1 MSVHFS
7 TRVNLSPRR
16 QRRARLLAGLTAFA
30 AVTTVAPVTAQTPV
44 YQASHGPAYQI
55 VRNDPNVLEIRFHGV
70 AIRGVHADDSQ
81 NALAIDFQQPVDAA
95 MFDRLMAEAPLW
107 ISLSTCNF
115 DNGVIRGTRPVTFL
129 TRAEADGFSLR
140 MVPRVGAPLTQSPM
154 TQSPTPQSPPARSPV
169 AQAAP
174 PPLPP
179 PPPMRGGYTEQRIW
193 PPQEPVPPA
202 TAADF
207 HTPGEYAALRAYE
220 AQELAIRRA
229 DPMWQLAYGRAA
241 MATDSGLNLRNETD
255 WYHGGDRMIATN
267 LDAKFSFL
275 PGMAFVGDAKW
286 TNVHGVNTRLA
297 NGNFANTS
305 GNIVTGAA
313 GFAFELGRD
322 SELKLQ
328 ALGGNDLIGGGLKFY
343 SGAPDSFGFVNVNY
357 HQPYVATPTA
367 VNFRADT
374 DNATIGY
381 TQMLL
386 PGVWGSL
393 AGHYTRY
400 GVHGDADVAR
410 TAGWDASLRWD
421 MPVWDGLLAGISYD
435 GHGEYVTNNDLRT
448 GAVSTPFVPL
458 GIRDMENHAVALN
471 LSGFLGDG
479 FWFAGYAGWVVDR
492 YASNGL
498 LAGIDL
504 HYMPQPGVD
513 LALGIRQSAVSY
525 TQGERGNEL
534 SAGLNLTLGMGAPP
548 QPSWMQ
554 NAL

>member
-1 MSVHFS
+1 MSVYLS
-7 TRVNLSPRR
+7 TTAKRPSRG
-16 QRRARLLAGLTAFA
+16 QRRMLWRLANLKMGTALAAFA
-30 AVTTVAPVTAQTPV
+30 ALMTAAPTMAQAPAH
-44 YQASHGPAYQI
+44 QASAYRAPAYQI
-55 VRNDPNVLEIRFHGV
+55 IRSDPNALEIRFHGV
-70 AIRGVHADDSQ
+70 GLRGVHADDSQ
-81 NALAIDFQQPVDAA
+81 NALAIDFQQPVDAT
-95 MFDRLMAEAPLW
+95 MFDRLSADAPLW
-107 ISLSTCNF
+107 ISMSTCNF
-115 DNGVIRGTRPVTFL
+115 DNGVIRSPRPVTFL

-140 MVPRVGAPLTQSPM
+140 IVPRAGAPMVQS
-154 TQSPTPQSPPARSPV
+154 TV

-174 PPLPP
+174 PPPP
-179 PPPMRGGYTEQRIW
+179 PPPMRGGYTEQRVW

-202 TAADF
+202 TAAGF
-207 HTPGEYAALRAYE
+207 HTPGEYAGLRAYE

-241 MATDSGLNLRNETD
+241 MESDSGLALRNETS
-255 WYHGGDRMIATN
+255 WYHGGDRMVATD
-267 LDAKFSFL
+267 LDVKLSFM

-297 NGNFANTS
+297 NGNLANTS

-328 ALGGNDLIGGGLKFY
+328 ALGGNDLIGGGLKLY
-343 SGAPDSFGFVNVNY
+343 SGAPDSFAFVNVNY
-357 HQPYVATPTA
+357 HQPYVDTPTA

-381 TQMLL
+381 TQQLV
-386 PGVWGSL
+386 PGVWASL

-400 GVHGDADVAR
+400 GVHGDAHIAR

-421 MPVWDGLLAGISYD
+421 MPVWNGLLAGISYD
-435 GHGEYVTNNDLRT
+435 GHGEYVTNNDIRA
-448 GAVSTPFVPL
+448 GATPTPFVPL

-471 LSGFLGDG
+471 LSGFLADG

-498 LAGIDL
+498 LAGLDL
-504 HYMPQPGVD
+504 HYMPQPGMD

-525 TQGERGNEL
+525 TQGERGKQL

>member
-1 MSVHFS
+1 MSIPL
-7 TRVNLSPRR
+7 TLRR
-16 QRRARLLAGLTAFA
+16 FVALAAFA
-30 AVTTVAPVTAQTPV
+30 APVTVAPATAQAPA
-44 YQASHGPAYQI
+44 YQAPTNRGPAYQI

-70 AIRGVHADDSQ
+70 GVRAVHADDSQ
-81 NALAIDFQQPVDAA
+81 NALAIDFQQPVDGA
-95 MFDRLMAEAPLW
+95 MFDRLSADAPLW

-140 MVPRVGAPLTQSPM
+140 IVPRAGAPLTQNSM
-154 TQSPTPQSPPARSPV
+154 PQRPV

-174 PPLPP
+174 PPPP
-179 PPPMRGGYTEQRIW
+179 PPPMRGGYTEQQIW

-202 TAADF
+202 TAAGF
-207 HTPGEYAALRAYE
+207 HTPGEYAGLRAYE

-241 MATDSGLNLRNETD
+241 MASDSGLALRNETS
-255 WYHGGDRMIATN
+255 WYHGGDRMIATD
-267 LDAKFSFL
+267 LDAKLSFL

-286 TNVHGVNTRLA
+286 TNIHGVNTRLA
-297 NGNFANTS
+297 NGNFANAS
-305 GNIVTGAA
+305 DNIVTGAA
-313 GFAFELGRD
+313 GFAFELGSD

-328 ALGGNDLIGGGLKFY
+328 ALGGNDVIGGGLKLY
-343 SGAPDSFGFVNVNY
+343 SGAPDSFAFVNVNY
-357 HQPYVATPTA
+357 HQPYVDTPTA

-381 TQMLL
+381 TQRLL
-386 PGVWGSL
+386 SGAWGSL

-421 MPVWDGLLAGISYD
+421 MPVWNGLLAGISYD
-435 GHGEYVTNNDLRT
+435 GHGEYVTNNDIRT
-448 GAVSTPFVPL
+448 GAVPTPFVPL
-458 GIRDMENHAVALN
+458 GIRDMENHAVAFN
-471 LSGFLGDG
+471 LSGFLADG

-498 LAGIDL
+498 LAGLDL
-504 HYMPQPGVD
+504 HYMPQPGMD

-525 TQGERGNEL
+525 TQGERGNQL
-534 SAGLNLTLGMGAPP
+534 SAGLNLTVGLGAPP

>member
-1 MSVHFS
+1 MNEPMSVYIPTS
-7 TRVNLSPRR
+7 INRSSRGRT
-16 QRRARLLAGLTAFA
+16 RARLLAGLA
-30 AVTTVAPVTAQTPV
+30 TVAALTTALPVTAQSPA
-44 YQASHGPAYQI
+44 YQAPAYRGYQI
-55 VRNDPNVLEIRFHGV
+55 VRNDPNVLEIRFRGMGL
-70 AIRGVHADDSQ
+70 RGVHADDSQ
-81 NALAIDFQQPVDAA
+81 NALAIDFQQPVDGA
-95 MFDRLMAEAPLW
+95 MFERLTADAPLW
-107 ISLSTCNF
+107 ISMSICNF

-140 MVPRVGAPLTQSPM
+140 MVPRAGAPSTQMPQSPM
-154 TQSPTPQSPPARSPV
+154 TQSPV

-174 PPLPP
+174 PPLLPP
-179 PPPMRGGYTEQRIW
+179 PPPMRGGYTEQRVW

-202 TAADF
+202 TTAGF

-220 AQELAIRRA
+220 AQELAIRRG

-241 MATDSGLNLRNETD
+241 MASDSGLSLRNETS
-255 WYHGGDRMIATN
+255 WYHGGDRMIATD
-267 LDAKFSFL
+267 LDAKFSFM
-275 PGMAFVGDAKW
+275 PGMALVGDAKW

-297 NGNFANTS
+297 NGNLANTS
-305 GNIVTGAA
+305 DNIVTGAA

-328 ALGGNDLIGGGLKFY
+328 ALGGNNLIGGGLKFY
-343 SGAPDSFGFVNVNY
+343 SGAPDSFGFVDVNY

-374 DNATIGY
+374 DNATVGY
-381 TQMLL
+381 TQMLM

-410 TAGWDASLRWD
+410 TAAWDASLRWD
-421 MPVWDGLLAGISYD
+421 MPVWAGLLAGISYD
-435 GHGEYVTNNDLRT
+435 GHGEYVTNNDLRA
-448 GAVSTPFVPL
+448 GVIPTPFVPL
-458 GIRDMENHAVALN
+458 GIRDMENHAVAFN

-498 LAGIDL
+498 LAGLDL
-504 HYMPQPGVD
+504 HYMPQPGLD

-525 TQGERGNEL
+525 TQGERGSQL